1 MAREEVDRT
10 TVYLKERAFLAMI
23 LSSIEVYHHET
34 LGVLL
39 GYKGENSFVVEY
51 AIPYQ
56 TALKG
61 LTWVEPRPR
70 RTKRLER
77 VLENMPVDVI
87 GDFHSHTEMGKSQAL
102 ARPSG
107 DDIADMEEG
116 RIHLIVAVNSK
127 QKERRWR
134 RNRHG
139 AISGTIGKYQLDV
152 GAAVLS
158 KRGRWGYRRA
168 KIVCPS
174 ATGITRHGG

>member
-1 MAREEVDRT
+1 MREKQTDQT
-10 TVYLKERAFLAMI
+10 TVHLKERAFLAML

-39 GYKGENSFVVEY
+39 GYRGENAFVVEY

-70 RTKRLER
+70 RTQRLER
-77 VLENMPVDVI
+77 ILEKIPVDVI
-87 GDFHSHTEMGKSQAL
+87 GDYHSHTEMGKSQAL

-107 DDIADMEEG
+107 DDVADMEEG
-116 RIHLIVAVNSK
+116 RVHLIVAVNSK
-127 QKERRWR
+127 QKDRKWR
-134 RNRHG
+134 HNKNG
-139 AISGTIGKYQLDV
+139 GISGTLGDYHLDI
-152 GAAVLS
+152 GAAVTS
-158 KRGRWGYRRA
+158 KKGRWGYKIA

-174 ATGITRHGG
+174 ATGIS

>member
-1 MAREEVDRT
+1 MKKKQVDHI

-23 LSSIEVYHHET
+23 LSSVEVYHHET

-39 GYKGENSFVVEY
+39 GYKGEDSFVVEY

-77 VLENMPVDVI
+77 ILEKMPVEVI
-87 GDFHSHTEMGKSQAL
+87 GDYHSHTEIGKSQAL
-102 ARPSG
+102 PRPSG
-107 DDIADMEEG
+107 DDVADMEEG
-116 RIHLIVAVNSK
+116 KVHLIVAVNGK
-127 QKERRWR
+127 QKDRKWR
-134 RNRHG
+134 HNRNG
-139 AISGTIGKYQLDV
+139 GISGTIGRYQLDI
-152 GAAVLS
+152 GAAVVA
-158 KRGRWGYRRA
+158 KKGRWGYKIA

-174 ATGITRHGG
+174 ATGLSS